1 MATNTTSIPTRFSNY
16 SDVALYSMFRS
27 DEWNRADGPYKT
39 PQQRMNDRREAL
51 QELGNRAARDYG
63 SKPVPVNVNDISG
76 YGNYS
81 PTTKSITVSKSL
93 VESSAVMDRNG
104 NLYYRPDSNFRSMAN
119 VYHESWH
126 AAQDQ
131 ARMDPNLNIGDDQTR
146 RDVIANLSNYIKST
160 PATNDLYRI
169 QIAEKQ
175 ANEYAEIKTMAAIQ
189 ATEPYYGKDATLSY
203 FSGSITRTYDEAL
216 ATARVNYND
225 PNIDKTLQAAIND
238 CHYNNGLVQ
247 QNMPYSYYQIRTILV
262 DQQLEAIRK
271 SPDPSIYQDKV
282 NALNA
287 MRESIQKTGMH
298 STAVQ
303 AQLAGIGTAPET
315 SANQTQNI
323 PGTAPTAPASQS
335 QNTPGTTP
343 TAAAVS
349 GTGPTT
355 ESAAD
360 TPAPSA
366 ETGSSVPDNEVAN
379 GSTTN
384 TTASNDD
391 ASNNSGGGSNDS
403 DDGMEM

>member
-1 MATNTTSIPTRFSNY
+1 MADNTASIPTRFSNY

-39 PQQRMNDRREAL
+39 PQQRMADRQEAL

-63 SKPVPVNVNDISG
+63 SKPVPVNVQNISG
-76 YGNYS
+76 YGSYS
-81 PTTKSITVSKSL
+81 PASKNITVSRSL

-104 NLYYRPDSNFRSMAN
+104 GYHYRPDSNFRSMSN

-131 ARMDPNLNIGDDQTR
+131 ARQDPNLYIGDEQTR

-160 PATNDLYRI
+160 PATADLYRI
-169 QIAEKQ
+169 QITEKQ
-175 ANEYAEIKTMAAIQ
+175 ANEYAETKTMAAIR
-189 ATEPYYGKDATLSY
+189 ATEPYYGKDDTLSY
-203 FSGSITRTYDEAL
+203 FSGSLTRTYDESL
-216 ATARVNYND
+216 AAARINYND
-225 PNIDKTLQAAIND
+225 PNIDKTLQTAIND

-271 SPDPSIYQDKV
+271 APDPSIYQDKV

-287 MRESIQKTGMH
+287 LRDSIQKTGMQ

-303 AQLAGIGTAPET
+303 AQLAGTGAAPASAASQPQNTTGTAPRT
-315 SANQTQNI
+315 D
-323 PGTAPTAPASQS
+323 
-335 QNTPGTTP
+335 
-343 TAAAVS
+343 AA
-349 GTGPTT
+349 
-355 ESAAD
+355 
-360 TPAPSA
+360 PAPSVTA
-366 ETGSSVPDNEVAN
+366 ASGSGTNTESDAVTAAPSAGTGSPASDNTSSGDSPSDN
-379 GSTTN
+379 
-384 TTASNDD
+384 TASDD
-391 ASNNSGGGSNDS
+391 DTSDNGGGSNDS